1 MDIHKHAH
9 SSSPLATQNNVSN
22 YQRWVYHYRLLFDQ
36 SANSFLVDVHT
47 LSGPQLAEVQQQLTQ
62 EIQHLTG
69 SFQKLQQAQLKFN
82 ECKATVKVV
91 SSPENEDKELLV
103 PLTSSLYVPG
113 RIVDCNK
120 VMVDVGT
127 GYFVEKTSKDAIEFF
142 EKKTQTLQENLVD
155 LEKIV
160 SQKSSNLRVIED
172 TLKQKIAEQQAEK
185 KKAGESS

>member
-1 MDIHKHAH
+1 MRVCLRI
-9 SSSPLATQNNVSN
+9 
-22 YQRWVYHYRLLFDQ
+22 LFLNR
-36 SANSFLVDVHT
+36 SANSSSVDVHT

-82 ECKATVKVV
+82 ECKATVKVI
-91 SSPENEDKELLV
+91 SSSDNENKELLV

-113 RIVDCNK
+113 RVVDHDK

-127 GYFVEKTSKDAIEFF
+127 GYFVEKASKDAIEFF
-142 EKKTQTLQENLVD
+142 DKKTKTLQENLVD

-160 SQKSSNLRVIED
+160 AQKSSNLRVIED
-172 TLKQKIAEQQAEK
+172 ALKQKIAAQQAEK
-185 KKAGESS
+185 KKPAASS

>member
-1 MDIHKHAH
+1 MG
-9 SSSPLATQNNVSN
+9 
-22 YQRWVYHYRLLFDQ
+22 
-36 SANSFLVDVHT
+36 
-47 LSGPQLAEVQQQLTQ
+47 GPQLAEVQQQLTQ

-91 SSPENEDKELLV
+91 SSSENENKELLV

-113 RIVDCNK
+113 QIVDCDK

-160 SQKSSNLRVIED
+160 AQKSSNLRVIED